1 MSTVD
6 WQRVRSIFEEALERT
21 GEERAEFVE
30 SACGD
35 DEELKEGVDELLA
48 ADSRA
53 DGVLSSP
60 GLPDDPNLFGEIAG
74 ELMAGRRIGA
84 YTITGTIAVGGMGT
98 VFEAEQ
104 ESPRRTVALKVI
116 RFGLATPDATRR
128 ARYEAEV
135 LARLQ
140 HPGIAQVFEAGT
152 YREVGGQLL
161 PFFAMEYVEGARGLI
176 EYADEQGL
184 DQGGRLALFGRV
196 CAAVQHGHEKGVIHR
211 DLKPGNILVD
221 TSGNPKVI
229 DFGLARAADPKQ
241 ITDSLRTEAGHIA
254 GTLQYMAPEQLE
266 GAAEEVDTRADLY
279 ALGVV
284 LFELL
289 CGRPPIETHDV
300 SLLEAARRLKEEP
313 PARPS
318 SIRGD
323 LPRELDWILLRAL
336 EKDATRRYASAGE
349 LAEDLRRFRANEPV
363 LAGPPSQTYRL
374 SLFVRRHRVAVG
386 ATLVVF
392 IALILGVV
400 GTGIGMVRAQ
410 DAQRLAERE
419 TDRAIDAE
427 KEAREAQG
435 RAQDEADKYRE
446 VAEFTRGLF
455 QVADPRYSGGEEV
468 TARDLLD
475 RGALRVERGEL
486 QDRPKLRGA
495 MLWTLGDAYSGL
507 GDFDRSIPLLE
518 SAVELGRESHRGE
531 DHLDV
536 AGSLDSLAGAYY
548 ELDRLEEA
556 EALHHE
562 ALEMRRRL
570 VGEESEAFAT
580 SLNNVAL
587 SLHRAGRLEEAEPL
601 YRRAL
606 SIKEARLG
614 TGSPSLVS
622 ALNNLALLLNDRG
635 EFAEATEHLE
645 RAALICELEY
655 EHPHPDRPFSLHN
668 LGVVRWH
675 VGELDEA
682 RVHFERALQVAR
694 ELYPGDHPQIAS
706 ILGDLG
712 QVANDLG
719 DPRRAV
725 RVIEEA
731 LEMKRRL
738 LGDVHSEVAL
748 SLNNLAAA
756 WKMLQQY
763 DRAEDAY
770 RESLEILEAIE
781 GEESASIALGLNNL
795 ASLLRDKEEYEEATE
810 LFQEALEMNRRVH
823 GDVHLN
829 TAGTRLNLGRL
840 LECQGRYDEAEEQLE
855 EALSILLEI
864 FGPGSAYE
872 GIVLDALGIVLFGKG
887 ELERAEECF
896 LAALEIHRAQVGETH
911 QRFVKAIINLGR
923 LRIVGER
930 WEEAEST
937 LLEGLTALEAAGVGD
952 EDPYVQLLLQTLV
965 ETCEAAGRPEKAATW
980 RERLS
985 GS

>member
-21 GEERAEFVE
+21 GDERAEFVA

-74 ELMAGRRIGA
+74 ELMAGRRLGA

-104 ESPRRTVALKVI
+104 ESPQRTVALKVI

-152 YREVGGQLL
+152 YREEGGQLL
-161 PFFAMEYVEGARGLI
+161 PFFAMEYVEGARSLI
-176 EYADEQGL
+176 EYADEHDL
-184 DQGGRLALFGRV
+184 DLGGRLALFERV

-221 TSGNPKVI
+221 ASGNPKVI

-300 SLLEAARRLKEEP
+300 PLLEAARRLKEEP

-336 EKDATRRYASAGE
+336 EKEPARRYASAGE
-349 LAEDLRRFRANEPV
+349 LTEDLRRFRANEPV

-386 ATLVVF
+386 ATAVVF
-392 IALILGVV
+392 VALILGVV

-410 DAQRLAERE
+410 DAQLLAERE
-419 TDRAIDAE
+419 TDRALDAE
-427 KEAREAQG
+427 EEAREAQE

-455 QVADPRYSGGEEV
+455 QVADPRYSGGEEI

-475 RGALRVERGEL
+475 RGAVRVERGEL
-486 QDRPKLRGA
+486 RDRPKLRGA

-507 GDFDRSIPLLE
+507 GIFDRAIPLLE
-518 SAVELGRESHRGE
+518 SAVELRRESHHGE
-531 DHLDV
+531 DHLDEARLEV
-536 AGSLDSLAGAYY
+536 AGSLDSLAVAYY

-556 EALHHE
+556 EALHRE
-562 ALEMRRRL
+562 ALEIRRRL

-587 SLHRAGRLEEAEPL
+587 LSHRAGRLEEAEPL

-606 SIKEARLG
+606 SIKEALLG

-635 EFAEATEHLE
+635 EFAEATGLLE

-655 EHPHPDRPFSLHN
+655 EHPHPNRPFSLHN

-675 VGELDEA
+675 VGALDEA
-682 RVHFERALQVAR
+682 RRHFERALELAR
-694 ELYPGDHPQIAS
+694 ELHPGDHPQIAS

-712 QVANDLG
+712 QVTNDLG
-719 DPRRAV
+719 DPRGAV
-725 RVIEEA
+725 ELIEEA

-738 LGDVHSEVAL
+738 LGDVHTEVAQ

-756 WKMLQQY
+756 WKWLEQY
-763 DRAEDAY
+763 ERAEEAY
-770 RESLEILEAIE
+770 RESLEIFEEIE
-781 GEESASIALGLNNL
+781 GGESASIALGFNNL
-795 ASLLRDKEEYEEATE
+795 VRPGYIGNT
-810 LFQEALEMNRRVH
+810 RVRAH
-823 GDVHLN
+823 G
-829 TAGTRLNLGRL
+829 
-840 LECQGRYDEAEEQLE
+840 
-855 EALSILLEI
+855 
-864 FGPGSAYE
+864 
-872 GIVLDALGIVLFGKG
+872 
-887 ELERAEECF
+887 
-896 LAALEIHRAQVGETH
+896 
-911 QRFVKAIINLGR
+911 
-923 LRIVGER
+923 
-930 WEEAEST
+930 
-937 LLEGLTALEAAGVGD
+937 
-952 EDPYVQLLLQTLV
+952 
-965 ETCEAAGRPEKAATW
+965 
-980 RERLS
+980 
-985 GS
+985 